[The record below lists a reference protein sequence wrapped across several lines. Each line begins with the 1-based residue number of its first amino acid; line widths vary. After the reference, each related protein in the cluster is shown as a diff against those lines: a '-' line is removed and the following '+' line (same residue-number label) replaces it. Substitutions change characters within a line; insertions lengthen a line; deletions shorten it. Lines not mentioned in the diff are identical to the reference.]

1 MLAARLVW
9 PPPTVRTAPMDCVLV
24 RGHRNSEE
32 VEIKGLRAEACFATA
47 RGLPEGLHLVSGC
60 HPISPARSVVMQPP
74 PLCSLC
80 SWPPVPRMRPLQS
93 RSTKT
98 PPERNRPH
106 SGVPRVRWRRAGCTC
121 PCTGSRG
128 LRAASSCSEALG
140 SPCSRATAA
149 RRTGNTASR
158 RPRASATRCRAR
170 SSSCRRHPNTA
181 YSSFRPA
188 PTQAR
193 NCPAP
198 RARRSTA
205 SRPGSELWSSRPRK
219 RGRRRTRRNT

>member
-1 MLAARLVW
+1 
-9 PPPTVRTAPMDCVLV
+9 
-24 RGHRNSEE
+24 
-32 VEIKGLRAEACFATA
+32 
-47 RGLPEGLHLVSGC
+47 
-60 HPISPARSVVMQPP
+60 MQPP

-80 SWPPVPRMRPLQS
+80 SWPPEPRMRPLQS

-98 PPERNRPH
+98 PPERSRPH
-106 SGVPRVRWRRAGCTC
+106 SRVPRVRWRRASCTC
-121 PCTGSRG
+121 PCTSSRG
-128 LRAASSCSEALG
+128 LRAASSCNEALG

-149 RRTGNTASR
+149 RRTGNTASS

-170 SSSCRRHPNTA
+170 SNSCRRHPNTA

-205 SRPGSELWSSRPRK
+205 SRPDDDYDAVQASPSGPSGAVQPGPVGFATPTLPPDLGLPPRCSGPARKASRARVHLLAMPGSELWSSRPRK